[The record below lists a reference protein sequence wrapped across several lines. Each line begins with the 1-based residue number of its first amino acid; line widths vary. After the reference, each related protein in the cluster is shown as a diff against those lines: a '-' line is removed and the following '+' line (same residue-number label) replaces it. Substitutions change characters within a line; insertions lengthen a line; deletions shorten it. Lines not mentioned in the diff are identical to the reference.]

1 MDLFQASDTK
11 DKLHSLNSFGSALLL
26 YMGSDKYV
34 NHLHNLLQELSD
46 VSRSNLTNCAHDVIS
61 PSREMLILFTTI
73 NFPSLFGCLH

>member
-34 NHLHNLLQELSD
+34 NHLHKLLQELSD
-46 VSRSNLTNCAHDVIS
+46 VSRSNLTNCTHDVIS